1 MPARLQALC
10 DDGIDPVRLEPECFF
25 DGGRRGE
32 HLRAQSSYSC
42 QQLRR
47 RQTEMETHHGGPEI
61 AQRIGGLGAER
72 RASRPGGNAR
82 WIDPV
87 LLVERRKRLS
97 PGRFA
102 PGIRRGRDVAEE
114 VHVEWLAGLRLDFR
128 ELAAHGIGA
137 EHGAG
142 QRAETA
148 RVAYGHR
155 QRAALRAR
163 HGRLDDRKVYA
174 EELGQFH
181 GFNSIWHRASP

>member
-1 MPARLQALC
+1 MADATPCASAMPPAAMTGSFTACTICGSSANVPAWMLRSFDRKLPRCPPASRPC
-10 DDGIDPVRLEPECFF
+10 AMTASTPVRLEPECFF

-32 HLRAQSSYSC
+32 HLRAPSSYSC

-114 VHVEWLAGLRLDFR
+114 VHVEWLAGLGLDFR
-128 ELAAHGIGA
+128 DVAAH
-137 EHGAG
+137 
-142 QRAETA
+142 
-148 RVAYGHR
+148 
-155 QRAALRAR
+155 
-163 HGRLDDRKVYA
+163 RL
-174 EELGQFH
+174 G
-181 GFNSIWHRASP
+181 